1 MLNWL
6 QSNCTVQLCSS
17 PRNMTI
23 KLRAMETGTSLL
35 TELISAFILQIV
47 NDGNY
52 DDGGFNNGKGE
63 RRGPFR

>member
-1 MLNWL
+1 
-6 QSNCTVQLCSS
+6 
-17 PRNMTI
+17 MTI